1 MLDTHRQLRPFN
13 RWQVRSP
20 WHFYPQTNRQH
31 LAHATRHCTLQG
43 NETYFLDKIC
53 DDGCK
58 RTICKKGGLASP
70 TGVFRFP
77 SYRCAPI
84 LAPLCPPP
92 LPPRVLCLGQA
103 PPAVCSCSFG
113 PINRMMPG
121 SPSKVESM
129 PEFDIWHSRQKGLGT
144 YKFEFFFIRLP
155 GSTVLHYGKS
165 SSKGQCEI
173 ETKLLAPDWEIFVC
187 GTAFHLNVVDGD
199 ILCKILQ
206 VFQPCCPE
214 D

>member
-13 RWQVRSP
+13 RRQVRSP

-43 NETYFLDKIC
+43 NETYFLDNIC

-84 LAPLCPPP
+84 LAPLCPPC

-144 YKFEFFFIRLP
+144 YESLSDVGEIRVWFASKNLTP
-155 GSTVLHYGKS
+155 CRMHWNAFLIAQIIAKCHSFPNMYGM
-165 SSKGQCEI
+165 
-173 ETKLLAPDWEIFVC
+173 L
-187 GTAFHLNVVDGD
+187 
-199 ILCKILQ
+199 
-206 VFQPCCPE
+206 
-214 D
+214 